1 VSLRKG
7 GVSFKLLFKLC
18 LKACD
23 FLGLLLDMGL
33 NEGYD
38 LFKVL
43 GLFSLR
49 RQELFEKRPQ
59 GSYWLVLKH
68 AYHLFQ
74 VPDRVR
80 YSL

>member
-1 VSLRKG
+1 MSLRKG

-23 FLGLLLDMGL
+23 FLSLLLDMCL
-33 NEGYD
+33 NEVYN

-43 GLFSLR
+43 GPFSLL

-59 GSYWLVLKH
+59 GSYWLELKH

-80 YSL
+80 YCL